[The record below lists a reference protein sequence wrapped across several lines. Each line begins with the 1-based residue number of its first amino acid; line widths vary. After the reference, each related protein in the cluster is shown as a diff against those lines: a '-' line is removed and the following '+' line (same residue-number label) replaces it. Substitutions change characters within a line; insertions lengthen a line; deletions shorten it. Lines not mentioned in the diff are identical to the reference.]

1 VALSWVLAGTYVL
14 LTDRH
19 ASGDWVAA
27 PGVSDDASSDA
38 TDPAPSPSPS
48 VVATNGLAPSGDIR
62 AALASY
68 AATKKAHVGIAVFD
82 RVTGATV
89 TYNDGVRF
97 ATASVVK
104 MDILATVLYQN
115 QKAGRQL
122 SATQKALATKMI
134 TASDNN
140 AATSL
145 WNSVGGASGVAAA
158 NKVFGL
164 TQTKP
169 NYAWGM
175 TTTTPSDQVR
185 LLGVLTNPNSP
196 LSQANQQYEL
206 GLMAKVEADQR
217 WGVPR
222 AAGTGATGVYNK
234 NGWLASIRDRGRW
247 IVNSVGR
254 IVEPGHDW
262 LVAVLS
268 DHSSSMGSGITVIEH
283 ETVTA
288 VNGLR
293 SAPPT
298 Q

>member
-1 VALSWVLAGTYVL
+1 VALSWVLAGSYVL
-14 LTDRH
+14 FSSQH

-27 PGVSDDASSDA
+27 PNPSDAGA
-38 TDPAPSPSPS
+38 TDPPDDPPSPSPS
-48 VVATNGLAPSGDIR
+48 MVAANGVDPSSTIR

-68 AATKKAHVGIAVFD
+68 LASHKAHAGIAVLD
-82 RVTGATV
+82 RVTGATIA
-89 TYNDGVRF
+89 YNDTVRF
-97 ATASVVK
+97 NTASVVK

-134 TASDNN
+134 TASDND

-158 NKVFGL
+158 NRAFGL

-175 TTTTPSDQVR
+175 TSTTPSDQVR
-185 LLGVLTNPNSP
+185 LLGVLTNPNGP
-196 LSQANQQYEL
+196 LSQANEQYEL
-206 GLMAKVEADQR
+206 GLMGKVESDQR

-222 AAGTGATGVYNK
+222 AAGTGATAVYNK
-234 NGWLASIRDRGRW
+234 NGWLANIHDRGRW

-268 DHSSSMGSGITVIEH
+268 DHSSSMGSGITTIEH
-283 ETVTA
+283 ITVTA
-288 VNGLR
+288 VSGLR
-293 SAPPT
+293 AAPVK